1 MAEFYAE
8 ASYPLNHRRAAE
20 AFATLLADDR
30 LGHVWLI
37 QADSQDVGHVVVTFC
52 HSMEYGGLIAF
63 VDDLFIQKPFR
74 HAGLGTSA
82 LTEVRAFCANRGV
95 RAIYVE
101 TGRDNTA
108 ALALYRRMGF
118 VDTDRLL
125 LSLRRASP
133 THEA

>member
-1 MAEFYAE
+1 
-8 ASYPLNHRRAAE
+8 
-20 AFATLLADDR
+20 
-30 LGHVWLI
+30 
-37 QADSQDVGHVVVTFC
+37 
-52 HSMEYGGLIAF
+52 MEYGGLIAF